1 MTVTLW
7 QRTQQ
12 RKSENRNGN
21 LNCFLIILSFLVFFW
36 IYVVE
41 LIFPFSPPLPQK
53 KRAVAFPMR
62 RDTLSHSI
70 PVEMGKVGKTV
81 AVYSA
86 PSAGC
91 CNRWPSS
98 DVTGVK
104 CEAHLQE
111 CCKIPAAEQRE
122 DDVERTHAFFS
133 IILTIT
139 L

>member
-1 MTVTLW
+1 M
-7 QRTQQ
+7 
-12 RKSENRNGN
+12 
-21 LNCFLIILSFLVFFW
+21 
-36 IYVVE
+36 E